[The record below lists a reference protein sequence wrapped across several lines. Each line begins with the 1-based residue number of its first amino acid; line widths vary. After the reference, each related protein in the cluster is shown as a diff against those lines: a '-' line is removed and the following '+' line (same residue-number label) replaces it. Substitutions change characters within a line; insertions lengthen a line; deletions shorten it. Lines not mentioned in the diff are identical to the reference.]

1 MSAKTAR
8 AETMHNPSMPLPSLL
23 MHQLPVASCQLS
35 VASCQ
40 LIYIRMPV
48 AYIRM
53 PVAYIRMSV
62 AYIKTPVVI
71 SCQLIDI
78 QMLTTSNWWYYVA
91 NGCNW
96 GYFVQYSS
104 DTNSHKICM
113 TNYLRLGDTNLI
125 SWLTGPTDPLF
136 YERLIIILY

>member
-1 MSAKTAR
+1 
-8 AETMHNPSMPLPSLL
+8 
-23 MHQLPVASCQLS
+23 MHQLP

-78 QMLTTSNWWYYVA
+78 QMLTTSNW
-91 NGCNW
+91 
-96 GYFVQYSS
+96 
-104 DTNSHKICM
+104 
-113 TNYLRLGDTNLI
+113 
-125 SWLTGPTDPLF
+125 
-136 YERLIIILY
+136 